1 MTKYNEVC
9 VLVKSCQERN
19 ISYLAL
25 CCIFF
30 TTCPLYATTAIC
42 DKLPR
47 YIIVAIILVPM
58 SFSGRDLAPVQ
69 PPNISGFFEFL
80 QCLFWYNIEI

>member
-1 MTKYNEVC
+1 MSREEYFVFSIMLYFLQYI
-9 VLVKSCQERN
+9 VRYSWPAADMRG
-19 ISYLAL
+19 
-25 CCIFF
+25 

-69 PPNISGFFEFL
+69 PPNISGFFDFL
-80 QCLFWYNIEI
+80 QCLF